1 MSKARILSNLSGSVL
16 QVVTGT
22 QGTRAESTSTSY
34 ATTNLSQAITP
45 KISGSKVLITISIPF
60 TSVRDG
66 NSFANMFKPRLLKDG
81 SVLVD
86 LVGGSSN
93 TAYGIEQNSDDNN
106 QSGGLISIFNYSYM
120 DTTTGTSAITY
131 SVDFASRIVTEGK
144 LVVNG
149 IGNPVNSHQVNVAST
164 ITLTEVAV

>member
-1 MSKARILSNLSGSVL
+1 MSKARILANLSGSVL
-16 QVVTGT
+16 QVVQGT

-45 KISGSKVLITISIPF
+45 LISGSKVLITISIPF
-60 TSVRDG
+60 TTVRDD
-66 NSFANMFKPRLLKDG
+66 NSFAVMFKPRLLKDG

-93 TAYGIEQNSDDNN
+93 AAYGIQQNSDDNN
-106 QSGGLISIFNYSYM
+106 QSGGLFSIFNYSYM

-131 SVDFASRIVTEGK
+131 SVDFASRIATNGK

-149 IGNPVNSHQVNVAST
+149 IGNPVNSHQTNVTST
-164 ITLTEVAV
+164 ITLTEVAA